1 MTLFACTSQ
10 GLFSLYSVFVF
21 VFVRL
26 YFFQLK
32 LQAQGEQYRKLEN
45 FKL

>member
-1 MTLFACTSQ
+1 MTLFECTSQ

-21 VFVRL
+21 VGL

-32 LQAQGEQYRKLEN
+32 IQAQGEQYRKLEN

>member
-1 MTLFACTSQ
+1 MTLFVCTSQ

-21 VFVRL
+21 VRL
-26 YFFQLK
+26 YLFQLK
-32 LQAQGEQYRKLEN
+32 IQAQGEQYRKLEN